1 MTGSMTSMQRTLDTM
16 EFKEPD
22 RVPLFLL
29 FTMQGARELGLSIRD
44 YFSKPE
50 YIAEGQMRLLKK
62 FQGDCVNPFTYAA
75 SEIVAWGGDVIFRDD
90 GPPNAGKP
98 IIMTNA
104 DIDTIEVP
112 SVEDSPSL
120 LSGLRTI
127 ELLKKRVATD
137 VPIMGSVISPFSL
150 PVLQMGFE
158 AYIELMYGEPDLFWK
173 LMKKNEQFCV
183 AWANAQLEAGAT
195 AIGCADPL
203 ASPDMTPTDLY
214 RKTGFIVAQRTIA
227 QIRGGVATHLA
238 SARTLSRI
246 DDLAKTGTIGVGVSA
261 FDDIGEVKR
270 AINGRMVL
278 IGNLNGIE
286 MRRWTPEMAEANVK
300 ETIAKAGRGGG
311 FILSDN
317 HGEIPWQVPD
327 SVLFAI
333 SAAVKQWGRYPL
345 DWVPDEG

>member
-1 MTGSMTSMQRTLDTM
+1 MTGTMTSMQRTLETM
-16 EFKEPD
+16 GFKEPD

-29 FTMQGARELGLSIRD
+29 FTMNGAKELGLSIRD

-50 YIAEGQMRLLKK
+50 YVAEGQMRLLKK
-62 FQGDCVNPFTYAA
+62 YQGDCVNPFTYAA
-75 SEIVAWGGDVIFRDD
+75 SEIVAWGGEVIFRDD
-90 GPPNAGKP
+90 GPPNAGNPVIK
-98 IIMTNA
+98 TNS
-104 DIDTIEVP
+104 DIETIEVP
-112 SVEDSPSL
+112 SIEDSPSL
-120 LSGLRTI
+120 LFSLYTI
-127 ELLKKRVATD
+127 ELLKKKVGND

-158 AYIELMYGEPDLFWK
+158 AYIELLYGEPDLFWK

-183 AWANAQLEAGAT
+183 AWANAQLAAGAT
-195 AIGCADPL
+195 AIGCADPI
-203 ASPDMTPTDLY
+203 ASPDMTPIDLY

-227 QIRGGVATHLA
+227 QIKGGVATHLA

-246 DDLAKTGTIGVGVSA
+246 DDLAKTGTVGVGVSA

-286 MRRWTPEMAEANVK
+286 MRRWTPEIAEQKVK
-300 ETIAKAGRGGG
+300 GAIARAGSGGG

-333 SAAVKQWGRYPL
+333 SAAVKKWGRYPL
-345 DWVPDEG
+345 NWVTDEG

>member
-1 MTGSMTSMQRTLDTM
+1 MTGSMTSMQRTLATM
-16 EFKEPD
+16 GFKEPD
-22 RVPLFLL
+22 RIPLFLL
-29 FTMQGARELGLSIRD
+29 FTMHGAKELGLSIHD

-50 YIAEGQMRLLKK
+50 YIVEGQMRLLKK
-62 FQGDCVNPFTYAA
+62 YEGDCLNPFTYAA
-75 SEIVAWGGDVIFRDD
+75 SEIIAWGGEVIFRED

-98 IIMTNA
+98 VIMTPT
-104 DIDTIEVP
+104 DIETLEVP

-127 ELLKKRVATD
+127 ELLKKRVSTD

-150 PVLQMGFE
+150 PVMQMGFE
-158 AYIELMYGEPDLFWK
+158 AYIDLIYGEPDLFWK
-173 LMKKNEQFCV
+173 LMKKNEDFCV
-183 AWANAQLEAGAT
+183 AWANAQLAAGAT

-203 ASPDMTPTDLY
+203 ASPDMTSTDLY

-227 QIRGGVATHLA
+227 RIKGGVATHLA
-238 SARTLSRI
+238 SARTLPRI
-246 DDLAKTGTIGVGVSA
+246 DDLAKTGTVGVGVST

-278 IGNLNGIE
+278 IGNLNGVE
-286 MRRWTPEMAEANVK
+286 MRRWTPEIAELKVK
-300 ETIAKAGRGGG
+300 EAIARAGRGGG

-333 SAAVKQWGRYPL
+333 SAAVKKWGQYPL
-345 DWVPDEG
+345 DWVQDGE

>member
-1 MTGSMTSMQRTLDTM
+1 MTGSMTSMQRTLETM
-16 EFKEPD
+16 GFKEPD

-104 DIDTIEVP
+104 DIETIEVP

-120 LSGLRTI
+120 LSGLQTI
-127 ELLKKRVATD
+127 ELLKKRVGTD

-195 AIGCADPL
+195 AIGYADPL

-227 QIRGGVATHLA
+227 RIRGGVATHLA

-246 DDLAKTGTIGVGVSA
+246 DDLAKTGTIGVGVST

-333 SAAVKQWGRYPL
+333 SAAVKKWGRYPL